1 MDFWTNIFI
10 FTLVLFFYLHIQ
22 HQFKRSED
30 LEIYEMDYLSNA
42 NLQEICAMKQPVLFQ
57 LESPI
62 TELFSKIHM
71 EMKEEVCVKDVRDY
85 LRVKEDN
92 TTIDAVSLSFS
103 SAYGLMKT
111 DSNHTFFSENNAEF
125 ILENGLE
132 KIYAK
137 ISDKIA
143 EPWSAIKTYDL
154 LFGSAGVQTPWK
166 YHTYSERFLAVSDG
180 AGIRVKM
187 TPWKSQK
194 YLEVKQDFENYEFW
208 AANRK
213 IPEIKTVDFV
223 VKPGFVVFIPAF
235 WFYTIEIISPVSTDP
250 ANTSSISYKT
260 SFIASFSYA
269 TPMNVLANLP
279 NYGRYYL
286 QQQNKM
292 KPEVKILSK
301 SKESSRS
308 KSEDVSIPDTL
319 RDLQEPKEKEKDVK
333 IPETISPNI
342 QEMLNVI
349 EKKEII
355 PGPGPSLSPGISNP
369 V

>member
-10 FTLVLFFYLHIQ
+10 FILVLFFYLHIQ

-42 NLQEICAMKQPVLFQ
+42 NLQEICAMKQPVLFK

-85 LRVKEDN
+85 LRVKDDN
-92 TTIDAVSLSFS
+92 ATIDAVSLSFS

-111 DSNHTFFSENNAEF
+111 DNNHTFFSENNAEF

-194 YLEVKQDFENYEFW
+194 YLDLKQDFENYDFW

-213 IPEIKTVDFV
+213 IPEMKTVDVV
-223 VKPGFVVFIPAF
+223 VKSGFVVFIPAF
-235 WFYTIEIISPVSTDP
+235 WFYTIEIIAPVSTDP
-250 ANTSSISYKT
+250 ANTSSVSDKT
-260 SFIASFSYA
+260 SFVASFSYS
-269 TPMNVLANLP
+269 TPMNLLANLP

-286 QQQNKM
+286 KQQTMM
-292 KPEVKILSK
+292 KTEVKVL

-308 KSEDVSIPDTL
+308 DDVSVPDTL
-319 RDLQEPKEKEKDVK
+319 RDLKEPREKDTK
-333 IPETISPNI
+333 IPETTPTISPNI

-349 EKKEII
+349 EKKDII
-355 PGPGPSLSPGISNP
+355 P